1 MKKYFL
7 QFGLLVT
14 LMCVLTA
21 CPYGSENTIDK
32 ASVKIDEKL
41 LGKWESKT
49 STDYIYDVT
58 KKDEFTYLIEKKS
71 TSSGDVTKYSGFLS
85 NIDGTRFMNVVE
97 EGSTST
103 KTYYFY
109 KVEISPSGAKVT
121 FSPVTENIDE
131 KFASSDEM
139 KAYFKKNMG
148 LSFFFDKNEDVYIRH
163 E

>member
-14 LMCVLTA
+14 LMLVLTA
-21 CPYGSENTIDK
+21 CPYSSETTIDK

-41 LGKWESKT
+41 LGKWESKS
-49 STDYIYDVT
+49 STDYLYTVT
-58 KKDEFTYLIEKKS
+58 KKDDFTYQIDKKS
-71 TSSGDVTKYSGFLS
+71 NSSGDVTTYNGFLS

-97 EGSTST
+97 VGSSS

-109 KVEISPSGAKVT
+109 KVELSTSGSKVT

-131 KFASSDEM
+131 KFATSDEM

-148 LSFFFDKNEDVYIRH
+148 LSFFFDKNEDVYIIH
-163 E
+163 D